1 MSKKLLFILAL
12 VAAMACL
19 AAVALRFGAT
29 LCPLPDLGRALFRDG
44 TNQNLEYFVWNLRMP
59 KIVAAL
65 AVGSALAVNGA
76 VLQTVLKNPLAS
88 SFTLGQS
95 HGAAFG
101 ACYAMIALAS
111 TSFNTSISMVAL
123 GAFAG
128 SLCSS
133 ACILVLA
140 SVRGMT
146 SYGLILAGVAISTFF
161 AAATMSLQYFATD
174 SQVAATL
181 FWTFGDLSKGAWT
194 EAWITAATSA
204 AGIAASLRLSWDYD
218 ALQWGDDHA
227 ASLGVAVRRVRVLSV
242 LIASLLVAVATAFY
256 GVIGFVG
263 LIAPHMVR
271 LLFRHCGHAFLI
283 TASALF
289 GAAFLLGAD
298 LLAQSLL
305 YPVLLPIGILC
316 SFTGVP
322 IFLFLLLRRS
332 MQHA

>member
-1 MSKKLLFILAL
+1 MSKKTIFLLAL
-12 VAAMACL
+12 CVALLCL
-19 AAVALRFGAT
+19 AGVALRLGAG
-29 LCPLPDLGRALFRDG
+29 LSPLRELGGALLRDG
-44 TNQNLEYFVWNLRMP
+44 AHPNLEYFVWNLRMP
-59 KIVAAL
+59 KLVAAL
-65 AVGSALAVNGA
+65 AVGGALAVNGV
-76 VLQTVLKNPLAS
+76 VLQTVLRNPLAS

-95 HGAAFG
+95 QGAAFG

-111 TSFNTSISMVAL
+111 RSLGTQISIVAL

-128 SLCSS
+128 SLCAS
-133 ACILVLA
+133 ACILLLA

-146 SYGLILAGVAISTFF
+146 SHGLILAGVALSTFF
-161 AAATMSLQYFATD
+161 MAATMSLQYFATD

-181 FWTFGDLSKGAWT
+181 FWTFGDLSKGSWT
-194 EAWITAATSA
+194 EAWIAAATMLAGLA
-204 AGIAASLRLSWDYD
+204 AALRLGWDYD
-218 ALQWGDDHA
+218 ALQWGDVHA
-227 ASLGVAVRRVRVLSV
+227 AGLGVSVRRVRMLSV

-271 LLFRHCGHAFLI
+271 LLFRHCGHAFLLA
-283 TASALF
+283 ASALF
-289 GAAFLLGAD
+289 GATFLLAAD

-332 MQHA
+332 AQRA